1 MKTLRLAFQLN
12 SQTRTIRRTF
22 SSRRSR
28 NNLQHFDYG
37 RKRHATNNKKAGYIV
52 FGIATGAGIGS
63 AVIMARCEGK
73 TEIVDGR
80 TEL

>member
-1 MKTLRLAFQLN
+1 MKTLRLAFELN
-12 SQTRTIRRTF
+12 SQTRTIRRTL

-37 RKRHATNNKKAGYIV
+37 RKRHSDINKNGYIV

-80 TEL
+80 TVI